1 MFTKLL
7 ALLRG
12 LDFAP
17 LAVSL
22 ARGVLEAAV
31 MAGLVEG
38 LVLFGQTEWGDSW
51 WAVAVIY
58 GIRQLEGLADHIDP
72 AKRRVP

>member
-1 MFTKLL
+1 MFAKLL

-31 MAGLVEG
+31 MAGLIET
-38 LVLFGQTEWGDSW
+38 LVLFQQTEWADAW
-51 WAVAVIY
+51 WAVVVIY
-58 GIRQLEGLADHIDP
+58 GIRQIEGIADHIDP
-72 AKRRVP
+72 EKRRAP

>member
-1 MFTKLL
+1 MFKKLL

-31 MAGLVEG
+31 MAGLIET
-38 LVLFGQTEWGDSW
+38 LVLFQLTQWGDAW
-51 WAVAVIY
+51 WAVGVIY
-58 GIRQLEGLADHIDP
+58 GIRQAEGLADHIDP